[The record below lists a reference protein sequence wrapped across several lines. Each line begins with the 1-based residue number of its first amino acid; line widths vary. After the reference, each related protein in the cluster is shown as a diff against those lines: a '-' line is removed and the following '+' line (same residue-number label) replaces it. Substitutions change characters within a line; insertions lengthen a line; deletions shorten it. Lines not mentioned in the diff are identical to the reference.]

1 MKPGH
6 GIFTGATH
14 QSKQVP
20 LKTEQETEGVA
31 REPTAIEWLKAA
43 YRRKGSP
50 GIEARKVVID
60 VRTTGQCMETVCIS
74 IQQNSCR
81 NCSR

>member
-14 QSKQVP
+14 QSKQVQ

-43 YRRKGSP
+43 
-50 GIEARKVVID
+50 
-60 VRTTGQCMETVCIS
+60 
-74 IQQNSCR
+74 
-81 NCSR
+81 